1 MKYRFLRKLEKSK
14 TKENEEIG
22 KASME
27 EAKKGVEREVE
38 EPAVPQNGSEVRS
51 CRRRGGRPHSRE
63 RSLSC
68 RGSGRL
74 SVCSCRMTACCV
86 ATVRSWSS
94 ICDSLSS
101 CADRWS
107 RSRSC
112 CSLRSPR
119 GDAICVSLETSA
131 FSTCE
136 SFFPSAA
143 AFYLHT
149 RKLCN
154 HNFYY
159 FELIQ
164 TDNFEINI
172 HIQGAFKTDL
182 VDGLTGTN
190 FLFLQSELFTKESLF
205 PFQKFLSL
213 FQFPLELFK
222 AASVCKN
229 AFNFAVQRAT
239 LLAERTVTRLRLPAL
254 LFAVC

>member
-1 MKYRFLRKLEKSK
+1 M
-14 TKENEEIG
+14 
-22 KASME
+22 
-27 EAKKGVEREVE
+27 EREVE

-190 FLFLQSELFTKESLF
+190 FLFLQSELLRRRASFRSRSSSRCF
-205 PFQKFLSL
+205 SSRSNSS
-213 FQFPLELFK
+213 
-222 AASVCKN
+222 AVSVCEN

-239 LLAERTVTRLRLPAL
+239 LLTERTVTRVRLSALLPA
-254 LFAVC
+254 VC